1 MKQQLKFASIAFAGA
16 VSGINLADNTAV
28 ITTSEHLA
36 QFASAKQFL
45 TEVCINDHVSEHQQ
59 EFEAFEEMTW
69 LLAGRTAQEACEEFV
84 HEVEIHDDAFLL
96 REYEHFID
104 KPAMGS
110 EDSMALSL
118 A

>member
-1 MKQQLKFASIAFAGA
+1 M
-16 VSGINLADNTAV
+16 
-28 ITTSEHLA
+28 
-36 QFASAKQFL
+36 
-45 TEVCINDHVSEHQQ
+45 SEHQK

-69 LLAGRTAQEACEEFV
+69 QQIGFTAQEACDEFV

-96 REYEHFID
+96 MEYEDFLS
-104 KPAMGS
+104 KLAMGS